1 MFTDS
6 WIYRGFMRFDL
17 WTKQHGG
24 QGIDRRKMHS
34 FEFGHLRGDYL
45 GLNIVLRSFVMQR
58 WISMK
63 DHTTLCLHA
72 EFGATHA
79 KPPLSLISHWNKE
92 HYVDFWQPPDISRS
106 HLYRGTFPWTPTTAI
121 YRAYTVLGKM
131 LFILKQGLESYTVI
145 IPPPPPYS
153 KVVGGGILVSL
164 SPSRIPCPLCST
176 YSSGWIHFI
185 FIHLI
190 KQLQK
195 VCACKVDCKISKFE
209 FLAFFLNL

>member
-45 GLNIVLRSFVMQR
+45 GLNIVLHSFVMQR
-58 WISMK
+58 WISIK

-72 EFGATHA
+72 EFVATHA
-79 KPPLSLISHWNKE
+79 KPPLSLISRWNKE
-92 HYVDFWQPPDISRS
+92 HDVDFWQPPDISRS

-121 YRAYTVLGKM
+121 YRAYTVQGKKSTSM
-131 LFILKQGLESYTVI
+131 CPFTNNYRSPNVWDA
-145 IPPPPPYS
+145 
-153 KVVGGGILVSL
+153 LVSKL
-164 SPSRIPCPLCST
+164 T
-176 YSSGWIHFI
+176 TTW
-185 FIHLI
+185 
-190 KQLQK
+190 
-195 VCACKVDCKISKFE
+195 
-209 FLAFFLNL
+209 LNT

>member
-72 EFGATHA
+72 KFVATHA
-79 KPPLSLISHWNKE
+79 KPPLSLISRWNKE
-92 HYVDFWQPPDISRS
+92 HDVDFWQPPDISRS

-121 YRAYTVLGKM
+121 YRAYKC
-131 LFILKQGLESYTVI
+131 IYRSWNKA
-145 IPPPPPYS
+145 
-153 KVVGGGILVSL
+153 K
-164 SPSRIPCPLCST
+164 
-176 YSSGWIHFI
+176 W
-185 FIHLI
+185 HLI
-190 KQLQK
+190 KYAHNLCIRR
-195 VCACKVDCKISKFE
+195 VLYYISALILFSFSKSTAME
-209 FLAFFLNL
+209 